1 MTKDNQAK
9 TIVIFTDW
17 YVPGF
22 KAGGPIQSVFN
33 LAELLSK
40 DFHVK
45 VVSRNTDLNSNQ
57 AYQNVLFDQWVSIGK
72 QHEVLYI
79 SQEKL
84 GFKVIKQIIKE
95 NTNNIILINGLFSF
109 YFSFLPALLCI
120 SFPVRKVF
128 IAVRGMLHTSALSVK
143 PLKKQLFLTFARGLG
158 LYQKPV
164 MLATNAE
171 EIEEIKKSLGK
182 VRPVIAPNIPM
193 VYEDLKPSVERDSKL
208 FTLAFIG
215 RIAPEKNPLILIEA
229 LKKIQ
234 NPLRVIFCG
243 DSNNESYLNSFK
255 EQLSALPTH
264 INYEY
269 HAEMSHKDIQ
279 NLLPEIDVMA
289 LPSLG
294 ENFGHA
300 IYESLVAGVPVIIGN
315 NTPWKNM
322 ENKLAGIEIDPK
334 DATALKDAVNRF
346 MTMNKADFEQ
356 WRIAANKVAFDYNSA
371 NNFRQI
377 YLDLFS

>member
-1 MTKDNQAK
+1 MEDNQVK

-57 AYQNVLFDQWVSIGK
+57 AYQNVLSDQWVSIGK

-79 SQEKL
+79 SQGKL
-84 GFKVIKQIIKE
+84 GFKIIKQIVKE
-95 NTNNIILINGLFSF
+95 NTSNIILINGLFSF

-120 SFPVRKVF
+120 TFPVRKVF

-143 PLKKQLFLTFARGLG
+143 PIKKQMFLTFARGLG
-158 LYQKPV
+158 LYQKPI

-171 EIEEIKKSLGK
+171 EIEEIKKSLG
-182 VRPVIAPNIPM
+182 RANPVIAPNIPM
-193 VYEDLKPSVERDSKL
+193 VYQDLKPSVEKNDKL
-208 FTLAFIG
+208 FTVAFIG

-229 LKKIQ
+229 LRKIQ
-234 NPLRVIFCG
+234 NPLKVVFCG
-243 DSNNESYLNSFK
+243 GSNNESYLNSFK
-255 EQLSALPTH
+255 EQLSGLPAH
-264 INYEY
+264 IKYEY
-269 HAEMSHKDIQ
+269 HPEMSHNDIQ
-279 NLLPEIDVMA
+279 NLLSVTDVMA

-315 NTPWKNM
+315 NTPWKNL
-322 ENKLAGIEIDPK
+322 ENNLSGIEIDPN
-334 DATALKDAVNRF
+334 DAPALKDAILRF
-346 MTMNKADFEQ
+346 MTMNNAEFEQ
-356 WRIAANKVAFDYNSA
+356 WRKAANKAAFDYNSA